1 MQGAAVVAPFCYVM
15 PETFFGWVVYLLQQY
30 GYVLLKGAVVTLL
43 LAVVGTFIGCIIGL
57 IVGVIQTIPLE
68 DNDSKVKRT
77 LVRCLQR
84 LLDAYVEV
92 FRGTPM
98 IVQAMVVYY
107 GAMSLFDIDM
117 SPLFAGFLVVSINTG
132 AYMAET
138 VRGGIESV
146 DPGQKEAAIAI
157 GMDHIQTMRCVILPQ
172 ALRNVMPQL
181 GNNLI
186 INIKDTSV
194 LNVISV
200 TELYFASKSAA
211 GVYYK
216 YFEIFFITCVIYFI
230 MTFTASRLLRWLE
243 SKMDGPKDYQLV
255 TYDPMMDPCGDIP
268 LPTKKP
274 KGRY

>member
-1 MQGAAVVAPFCYVM
+1 M

-30 GYVLLKGAVVTLL
+30 GSVLMKGAVVTLL

-157 GMDHIQTMRCVILPQ
+157 GMDHIQTMRSAQCNAATGQQPDYQYQGYLCIERY
-172 ALRNVMPQL
+172 LRNRAVFCFQVCCRR
-181 GNNLI
+181 
-186 INIKDTSV
+186 V
-194 LNVISV
+194 LQI
-200 TELYFASKSAA
+200 L
-211 GVYYK
+211 
-216 YFEIFFITCVIYFI
+216 
-230 MTFTASRLLRWLE
+230 
-243 SKMDGPKDYQLV
+243 
-255 TYDPMMDPCGDIP
+255 
-268 LPTKKP
+268 
-274 KGRY
+274 

>member
-1 MQGAAVVAPFCYVM
+1 M
-15 PETFFGWVVYLLQQY
+15 PTTFFGWVFFLMEEY
-30 GYVLLKGAVVTLL
+30 GSVLLTGAGVTLL
-43 LAVVGTFIGCIIGL
+43 LAVVGTILGCLIGL
-57 IVGVIQTIPLE
+57 VVGIIQTIPME
-68 DNDSKVKRT
+68 DNDSAAKKAAIKA
-77 LVRCLQR
+77 LQR
-84 LLDAYVEV
+84 LLDAYVEI

-107 GAMSLFDIDM
+107 GAMSVFNIDM
-117 SPLFAGFLVVSINTG
+117 SPMFAGFFVVSINTG

-157 GMDHIQTMRCVILPQ
+157 GMDHFQIMYNVILPQ

-216 YFEIFFITCVIYFI
+216 YFEIFFLTCVIYFV
-230 MTFTASRLLRWLE
+230 MTFTASRLLRWVE

-255 TYDPMMDPCGDIP
+255 NYDPMADPCGHVP
-268 LPTKKP
+268 LPTKKQT
-274 KGRY
+274 GRFD

>member
-1 MQGAAVVAPFCYVM
+1 M
-15 PETFFGWVVYLLQQY
+15 PETFFGWVTFLIQEY
-30 GYVLLKGAVVTLL
+30 GEVLFHGALVTLL
-43 LAVVGTFIGCIIGL
+43 LAVIGTLVGCIIGL

-68 DNDSKVKRT
+68 DNASKAQKLCIRSV
-77 LVRCLQR
+77 QR

-107 GAMSLFDIDM
+107 GAMSIFDIDM
-117 SPLFAGFLVVSINTG
+117 SPLFAGLLVVSINTG

-146 DPGQKEAAIAI
+146 DSGQKEAAIAI
-157 GMDHIQTMRCVILPQ
+157 GMDHLQTMRCVILPQ

-216 YFEIFFITCVIYFI
+216 YFEIFFITCVMYFI
-230 MTFTASRLLRWLE
+230 MTFTASRLLRWAE

-268 LPTKKP
+268 LPTKKQ

>member
-1 MQGAAVVAPFCYVM
+1 M

-30 GYVLLKGAVVTLL
+30 GSVLLKGAVVTLL

-68 DNDSKVKRT
+68 DNDSKVKIT

>member
-1 MQGAAVVAPFCYVM
+1 M
-15 PETFFGWVVYLLQQY
+15 PETFFGWVSFLLDQY
-30 GYVLLKGAVVTLL
+30 GAVLLKGAVVTLL
-43 LAVVGTFIGCIIGL
+43 LAIVGTFVGCLIGL
-57 IVGVIQTIPLE
+57 VVGIIQTIPLDE
-68 DNDSKVKRT
+68 NDSAVKKAA
-77 LVRCLQR
+77 VKILQR
-84 LLDAYVEV
+84 LLDAYVEI

-107 GAMSLFDIDM
+107 GAMSMFDIDM
-117 SPLFAGFLVVSINTG
+117 SPMFAGFFVVSINTG

-146 DPGQKEAAIAI
+146 DNGQKEAAVAI
-157 GMDHIQTMRCVILPQ
+157 GMDHFQIMRYVILPQ

-200 TELYFASKSAA
+200 TELYFTSKSAA

-230 MTFTASRLLRWLE
+230 MTFTASRLLRWAE

-255 TYDPMMDPCGDIP
+255 EYDPMMDPCGHVP
-268 LPTKKP
+268 LPTKKQ

>member
-1 MQGAAVVAPFCYVM
+1 M
-15 PETFFGWVVYLLQQY
+15 PETFFGWVAFLLDQY
-30 GYVLLKGAVVTLL
+30 GTVLIKGAVVTLL
-43 LAVVGTFIGCIIGL
+43 LAIVGTFIGCLIGL
-57 IVGVIQTIPLE
+57 VVGIIQTIPLDE
-68 DNDSKVKRT
+68 NDGKIKKAFVKA
-77 LVRCLQR
+77 VQW

-117 SPLFAGFLVVSINTG
+117 SPMFAGFLVVSINTG

-146 DPGQKEAAIAI
+146 DVGQKEAAVDI
-157 GMDHIQTMRCVILPQ
+157 GMDHFQTMRCVILPQ

-230 MTFTASRLLRWLE
+230 MTFTASRLLRWME

-255 TYDPMMDPCGDIP
+255 EYDPMMDPCGHVP
-268 LPTKKP
+268 LPTKKQ

>member
-1 MQGAAVVAPFCYVM
+1 M
-15 PETFFGWVVYLLQQY
+15 PETFFGWVAFLLDQY
-30 GYVLLKGAVVTLL
+30 GTVLIKGAVVTLL
-43 LAVVGTFIGCIIGL
+43 LAIVGTFIGCLIGL
-57 IVGVIQTIPLE
+57 VVGIIQTIPLDE
-68 DNDSKVKRT
+68 NDGKIKKAFVKA
-77 LVRCLQR
+77 VQW

-117 SPLFAGFLVVSINTG
+117 SPMFAGFLVVSINTG

-146 DPGQKEAAIAI
+146 DVGQKEAAVAI
-157 GMDHIQTMRCVILPQ
+157 GMDHFQTMRCVILPQ

-230 MTFTASRLLRWLE
+230 MTVTASRLLRWME
-243 SKMDGPKDYQLV
+243 SQMDGPKDYQLV
-255 TYDPMMDPCGDIP
+255 EYDPMMDPCGHVP
-268 LPTKKP
+268 LPTKKQ

>member
-1 MQGAAVVAPFCYVM
+1 M
-15 PETFFGWVVYLLQQY
+15 PETFFGWVAFLLQQY
-30 GYVLLKGAVVTLL
+30 GSVLLKGAVVTLL
-43 LAVVGTFIGCIIGL
+43 LAVIGTFVGCLIGL
-57 IVGVIQTIPLE
+57 VVGVIQTIPME
-68 DNDSKVKRT
+68 DNDSAFKK
-77 LVRCLQR
+77 LCIRCLQR

-107 GAMSLFDIDM
+107 GAMSVFAIDM
-117 SPLFAGFLVVSINTG
+117 SPMFAGFLVVSINTG

-146 DPGQKEAAIAI
+146 DLGQKEAAIAI
-157 GMDHIQTMRCVILPQ
+157 GMDHFQTMRCVILPQ

-216 YFEIFFITCVIYFI
+216 YFEIFFITCVVYFI

-255 TYDPMMDPCGDIP
+255 NYDPMMDPCGAVP
-268 LPTKKP
+268 LPTKKQ

>member
-1 MQGAAVVAPFCYVM
+1 M
-15 PETFFGWVVYLLQQY
+15 PETFFGWVAFLLDQY
-30 GYVLLKGAVVTLL
+30 GTVLIKGAVVTLL
-43 LAVVGTFIGCIIGL
+43 LAIVGTFIGCLIGL
-57 IVGVIQTIPLE
+57 VVGIIQTIPLDE
-68 DNDSKVKRT
+68 NDGKIKKAFVKA
-77 LVRCLQR
+77 VKW

-117 SPLFAGFLVVSINTG
+117 SPMFAGFLVVSINTG

-146 DPGQKEAAIAI
+146 DVGQKEAAVAI
-157 GMDHIQTMRCVILPQ
+157 GMDHFQTMRCVILPQ

-230 MTFTASRLLRWLE
+230 MTFTASRLLRWME

-255 TYDPMMDPCGDIP
+255 EYDPMMDPCGHVP
-268 LPTKKP
+268 LPTKKQ

>member
-1 MQGAAVVAPFCYVM
+1 M

-30 GYVLLKGAVVTLL
+30 GSVLLKGAVVTLL

-146 DPGQKEAAIAI
+146 TRDKRKQ
-157 GMDHIQTMRCVILPQ
+157 
-172 ALRNVMPQL
+172 QL
-181 GNNLI
+181 L
-186 INIKDTSV
+186 SV
-194 LNVISV
+194 WTI
-200 TELYFASKSAA
+200 
-211 GVYYK
+211 
-216 YFEIFFITCVIYFI
+216 
-230 MTFTASRLLRWLE
+230 SRLCVALFCRRLCATLCRSWA
-243 SKMDGPKDYQLV
+243 
-255 TYDPMMDPCGDIP
+255 T
-268 LPTKKP
+268 T
-274 KGRY
+274 

>member
-1 MQGAAVVAPFCYVM
+1 M
-15 PETFFGWVVYLLQQY
+15 PETFFGWVVYLMHEY
-30 GYVLLKGAVVTLL
+30 GHVLLKGAVVTLL
-43 LAVVGTFIGCIIGL
+43 LAVVGTIIGCLIGL
-57 IVGVIQTIPLE
+57 VVGVIQTIPME
-68 DNDSKVKRT
+68 DNDSAFKKGC
-77 LVRCLQR
+77 VRCVQR
-84 LLDAYVEV
+84 ILDAYVEV

-98 IVQAMVVYY
+98 IVQAMVCYY
-107 GAMSLFDIDM
+107 GAMSMFNIDM
-117 SPLFAGFLVVSINTG
+117 SPMFAGFFVVSINSG

-157 GMDHIQTMRCVILPQ
+157 GMDHFQTMRCVILPQ

-230 MTFTASRLLRWLE
+230 MTFTASRLPRWAE

-255 TYDPMMDPCGDIP
+255 TYDPMMDPCGAVP
-268 LPTKKP
+268 LPTKKQ

>member
-1 MQGAAVVAPFCYVM
+1 M
-15 PETFFGWVVYLLQQY
+15 PQTFFGWVIFLLQEY
-30 GYVLLKGAVVTLL
+30 GGVLLRGAVVTLL
-43 LAVVGTFIGCIIGL
+43 LAVAGTFIGCMIGL
-57 IVGVIQTIPLE
+57 VAGVIQTIPLE
-68 DNDSKVKRT
+68 DNDSAFKKIS
-77 LVRCLQR
+77 VRCLKR

-107 GAMSLFDIDM
+107 GAMSVFEIDM
-117 SPLFAGFLVVSINTG
+117 SPMFAGFFVVSINTG

-146 DPGQKEAAIAI
+146 DPGQKEPAIAI
-157 GMDHIQTMRCVILPQ
+157 GMDHFQTMRCVILPQ
-172 ALRNVMPQL
+172 AMRNVMPQL

-216 YFEIFFITCVIYFI
+216 YFEIFFITCIVYFI
-230 MTFTASRLLRWLE
+230 MTFTASRLLRWME
-243 SKMDGPKDYQLV
+243 SKIDGPGDYQLV
-255 TYDPMMDPCGDIP
+255 EYDPLMDPTGIVP
-268 LPTKKP
+268 LPVKKQ